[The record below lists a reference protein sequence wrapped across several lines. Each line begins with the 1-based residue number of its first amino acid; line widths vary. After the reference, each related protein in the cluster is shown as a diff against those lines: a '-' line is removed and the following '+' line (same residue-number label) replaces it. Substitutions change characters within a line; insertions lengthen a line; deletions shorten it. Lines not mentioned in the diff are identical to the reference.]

1 MVERRNLFRIWILC
15 AAVALFFFAYN
26 SILFL
31 VNLAPFISTEP
42 PGLAEATEFGAGMV
56 NTSVNA
62 TISFFVLLALLLVG
76 FFIFIVFRKNS

>member
-1 MVERRNLFRIWILC
+1 MV
-15 AAVALFFFAYN
+15 LFFFAYN

-42 PGLAEATEFGAGMV
+42 PSLAEATEFGAGMV

-62 TISFFVLLALLLVG
+62 AISFVVLLALLLAG
-76 FFIFIVFRKNS
+76 FLAFIVLGKTG